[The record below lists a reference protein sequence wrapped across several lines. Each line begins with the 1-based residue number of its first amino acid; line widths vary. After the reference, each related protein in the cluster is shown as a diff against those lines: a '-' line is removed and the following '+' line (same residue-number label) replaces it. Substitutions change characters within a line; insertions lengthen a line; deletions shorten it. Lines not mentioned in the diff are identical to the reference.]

1 MTAKAPGSAMNKSER
16 FAIGLL
22 TSLGLVM
29 SAHAADYDLVINGG
43 RVMDPETKY
52 DAVANV
58 GIKGGRIAVITRN
71 KISGKETINAKGLV
85 VAPGFI
91 DTHFHA
97 LDPFATKLALRDGV
111 TTGMDLETG
120 SLHVAAWYDKRAK
133 EGWQVNY
140 GATQSFDL
148 CRLLVHDPEVKS
160 DPSVDVKG
168 PVDYSSA
175 AGLMIAA
182 RKDGKPGYAESRSS
196 LAQMNEIMQCVDEG
210 LREGALG
217 IGVGLAYQA
226 RGVQSYEMYEAQR
239 TAARYRRLASVH
251 TRFHLSS
258 VTPTEAT
265 IGLDEVLAN
274 ALLLDAPLLLAHD
287 NDYGW
292 WENEE
297 KLQKARAK
305 GYNMWGEYY
314 PYDAGMTSVGSEF
327 LRPAIWIDTYG
338 NKYEE
343 TLYDPQTDKF
353 LTRATYDEL
362 VAKDPGRL
370 VVVYSLQRRKW
381 IDFWLRTPEMVVA
394 TDAALGFGR
403 DGRLLPWDA
412 DYSQYAGHPR
422 TAGANAKVLR
432 LGREQGV
439 PLMFAISQLSYW
451 TARHLGDTGLEAM
464 KQRGRVQVGKIADLT
479 LFDPKT
485 VKDNATYKAGE
496 NGLPSTGMPYVI
508 VSGTVV
514 VRDSKVLP
522 VKPGQP
528 IRFPVEAK
536 GRFEPVEVN
545 KWLGEYTIGMP
556 KAHELDDSGAG
567 MMSKGK

>member
-1 MTAKAPGSAMNKSER
+1 MTQRDRNRAIAPALILGACVGLSAAT
-16 FAIGLL
+16 F
-22 TSLGLVM
+22 
-29 SAHAADYDLVINGG
+29 AADYDLVIKGG
-43 RVMDPETKY
+43 RVMDPETMY
-52 DAVANV
+52 DEIANV
-58 GIKGGRIAVITRN
+58 GVKNGRIAAITKE
-71 KISGKETINAKGLV
+71 KITGKETIDAKGLV

-160 DPSVDVKG
+160 DPSVDMKG
-168 PVDYSSA
+168 PVDYASA
-175 AGLMIAA
+175 AALMIAA
-182 RKDGKPGYAESRSS
+182 RKDGKPGYAESRSNVV
-196 LAQMNEIMQCVDEG
+196 QMNEIMRCVDNG

-217 IGVGLAYQA
+217 IGVGLAYMA

-239 TAARYRRLASVH
+239 AAARYGRLASVH
-251 TRFHLSS
+251 TRFHMSS

-265 IGLDEVLAN
+265 LGLDEVLAN
-274 ALLLDAPLLLAHD
+274 AMLLDAPLLLAHD

-362 VAKDPGRL
+362 VARDPGRL

-381 IDFWLRTPEMVVA
+381 IEFWLRMPEMVVA

-403 DGRLLPWDA
+403 DGKLLPWDA
-412 DYSQYAGHPR
+412 EYSQYAGHPR

-439 PLMFAISQLSYW
+439 PLMFAVSQLSYW

-464 KQRGRVQVGKIADLT
+464 KERGRVQVGKVADLT

-485 VKDNATYKAGE
+485 ARDNASYKAGE
-496 NGLPSTGMPYVI
+496 NGLPSTGIPYVI
-508 VSGTVV
+508 VNGAIV
-514 VRDSKVLP
+514 VRDSRVLP

-545 KWLGEYTIGMP
+545 KWLG
-556 KAHELDDSGAG
+556 AHSISVPDMREADDSGAG
-567 MMSKGK
+567 TMSNRK